1 MRLQLVLNALHA
13 EVFNR
18 EPGAILVNVV
28 AKAELKRYSGEEG
41 FLEFS
46 FKLMVSSRIG
56 QITSDGSF
64 ILVAENEEERNAL
77 EKLAEESKK
86 KVPVHVIQNIV
97 LNLQPLILIIEK
109 EMGMPITPLTM
120 QMAEEEKVSTLYQ

>member
-1 MRLQLVLNALHA
+1 MVLNALHA

-97 LNLQPLILIIEK
+97 LNLQPLILIVEK
-109 EMGMPITPLTM
+109 EMGMPITPLMM

>member
-1 MRLQLVLNALHA
+1 LRSQLVLNALHA

-28 AKAELKRYSGEEG
+28 VKAELKRYSGEEG

-46 FKLMVSSRIG
+46 YKLVVSSRVG

-64 ILVAENEEERNAL
+64 ILVAESEEERSAL

-86 KVPVHVIQNIV
+86 KVPQNIIQGIV
-97 LNLQPLILIIEK
+97 LGAQPLILLIEK
-109 EMGMPITPLTM
+109 EMGLPITPLMM
-120 QMAEEEKVSTLYQ
+120 QVVEEEKTSTLYQ

>member
-1 MRLQLVLNALHA
+1 LVLNALHA

-97 LNLQPLILIIEK
+97 LNLQPLILIVEK
-109 EMGMPITPLTM
+109 EMGMPITPLMM